1 MATVTQIRQGIATNL
16 GTISGLRVS
25 AIVPDNPNPP
35 VAFIEPQGVS
45 YDTTFGRGM
54 DEFDFDVTV
63 LVQRMTDTRTGQN
76 LLDGYIQSSGSQ
88 SVKQAIE
95 LDRKL
100 GGLVQDC
107 RVTGLSSYGVATY
120 GETTYFAAVFA
131 VKVYSN

>member
-1 MATVTQIRQGIATNL
+1 MATISQIRAGIMTNL
-16 GTISGLRVS
+16 GSISGLRTS

-35 VAFIEPQGVS
+35 MAFIEPQS
-45 YDTTFGRGM
+45 INFDQSFGRGM
-54 DEFDFDVTV
+54 DELDFDVTI
-63 LVQRMTDTRTGQN
+63 LVQRATDVRTAQN
-76 LLDGYIQSSGSQ
+76 LLDGYCSSTGSQ

-107 RVTGLSSYGVATY
+107 RVTGLTSYGQATY
-120 GETTYFAAVFA
+120 GETTYLAAVFA